1 MVLYIIIF
9 IIIEMKENFIIWNLT
24 KKKVILKNE
33 GQNDFRIILLKMI
46 MLKLN
51 CMNLIVLYHYII
63 I

>member
-9 IIIEMKENFIIWNLT
+9 ILIEMKENFLIWKLT

-33 GQNDFRIILLKMI
+33 GQNDFRVILMRMI

-51 CMNLIVLYHYII
+51 CMILIVLYHYII

>member
-9 IIIEMKENFIIWNLT
+9 ILIEVKENIIIWKLT

-33 GQNDFRIILLKMI
+33 RQNDFRIILLKMI

-51 CMNLIVLYHYII
+51 CMILIVLYHYII